1 MVQLVSP
8 TRTNIFDRWWV
19 IHSSI
24 TVFHHHH
31 QWIHNCRP
39 DKGWVTVA
47 GIRCQLFKST
57 WFFFA
62 QHTLN
67 ICPDN
72 KRLIKSFAVR
82 NTKHRMFRLKWN
94 EIWTQ
99 NLGLSSNIYLSPRST
114 GLTCSLAISR
124 WAKWKASTTS
134 NWSFTSVNI
143 PDPTTRQDQ

>member
-1 MVQLVSP
+1 MVQLVSATKDKYIRP
-8 TRTNIFDRWWV
+8 LMIDSQSNYIF
-19 IHSSI
+19 SSCQDI
-24 TVFHHHH
+24 Y
-31 QWIHNCRP
+31 NCRP

-62 QHTLN
+62 KHRLN

-72 KRLIKSFAVR
+72 KRLIKSFAVS
-82 NTKHRMFRLKWN
+82 NTEHRMFRLKWN

-124 WAKWKASTTS
+124 WAKWKAPLTSKAKLTT
-134 NWSFTSVNI
+134 NLILHLVKIN
-143 PDPTTRQDQ
+143 RN